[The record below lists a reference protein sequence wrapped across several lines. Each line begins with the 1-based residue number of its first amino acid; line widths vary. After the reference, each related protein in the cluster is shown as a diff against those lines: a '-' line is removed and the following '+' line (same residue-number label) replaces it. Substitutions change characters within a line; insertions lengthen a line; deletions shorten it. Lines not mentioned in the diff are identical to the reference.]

1 MPFLGGPWSPAFS
14 VVTKNIIKTC
24 HICYDMFPAIDVF
37 FRNQISKQKIL
48 EKIRE
53 KGIMV
58 LKQIH
63 PETWF
68 THKLLYTSSHLFL
81 IPFFIYYFTEQSRIQ
96 SILFS
101 SLFANFVFSIAFWHD
116 PIKGSLVHR
125 IDAAAART
133 SFAMLFVFIVFLR
146 SLSWVNYIWFTLSL
160 FTTVLFFYMSNTYSS
175 YEWCCIEHIL
185 CHFMAHI
192 FTTISILFA
201 IL

>member
-1 MPFLGGPWSPAFS
+1 
-14 VVTKNIIKTC
+14 
-24 HICYDMFPAIDVF
+24 MFPAIDVF
-37 FRNQISKQKIL
+37 FRNQIAEKNLKL
-48 EKIRE
+48 LKKIRE
-53 KGIMV
+53 KSLMV
-58 LKQIH
+58 LKQIN

-81 IPFFIYYFTEQSRIQ
+81 VPFFIYFFTEQSRIQ

-101 SLFANFVFSIAFWHD
+101 SLFSNFVFSIAFWNN
-116 PIKGSLVHR
+116 PIKGSMVHR

-133 SFAMLFVFIVFLR
+133 SIAMMLIYITIFR
-146 SLSWVNYIWFTLSL
+146 NLSWMGYIWYALSIL
-160 FTTVLFFYMSNTYSS
+160 TMALFFYMSNIYSS

-192 FTTISILFA
+192 FAFISILFA